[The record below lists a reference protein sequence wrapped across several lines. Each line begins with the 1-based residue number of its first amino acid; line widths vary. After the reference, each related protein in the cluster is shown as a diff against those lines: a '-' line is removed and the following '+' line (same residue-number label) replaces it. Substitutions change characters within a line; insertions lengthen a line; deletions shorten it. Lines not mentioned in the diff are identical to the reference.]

1 MPAHSPTMRR
11 RRLAAELRR
20 LREAAAL
27 TQEDVAGRL
36 EWDPSKLSRIE
47 NRQVGIIARDL
58 RKLLDMYGVAE
69 EAQREGYFAMAREGK
84 QRAWWQQS
92 FGDVIPSEYGTLIG
106 LESEAV
112 TISNYAQELIP
123 GLLQTEDYARA
134 VIRAFRPDETAEE
147 IARRAEV
154 RLARQGV
161 FARDEPPRLWAV
173 ISEAAVRRAVGG
185 PAVMAAQLR
194 ALAAER
200 DRAVAT
206 VQVLPFSAGEHPA
219 MTGSFVI
226 LDFSAPDPSAVY
238 VESAWSGL
246 FLERVVDVQRYAEAF
261 RFVQAAALGPRES
274 RGMLVAAAQGL
285 DSRP

>member
-1 MPAHSPTMRR
+1 MRR

-20 LREAAAL
+20 LREGAAL

-58 RKLLDMYGVAE
+58 RKLLDMYEVTD
-69 EAQREGYFAMAREGK
+69 EAQREVYFAMAREGK

-112 TISNYAQELIP
+112 TISNYAQELVP

-134 VIRAFRPDETAEE
+134 VVRAVRPDDTAEE
-147 IARRAEV
+147 ISRRAEV

-161 FARDEPPRLWAV
+161 FTRADPPRLWAV
-173 ISEAAVRRAVGG
+173 INEAALRRVVGG

-200 DRAVAT
+200 ERTVVT

-226 LDFSAPDPSAVY
+226 LDFAAPDPGAVY
-238 VESAWSGL
+238 VESAWSAL
-246 FLERVVDVQRYAEAF
+246 FLERAADVQHYAEAF
-261 RFVQAAALGPRES
+261 RFVQAAALGPKES
-274 RGMLVAAAQGL
+274 RDMLVAAAQGL
-285 DSRP
+285 GSRP